1 MPQLQNMTLTDRQ
14 TPTPVAHSFTPRDIV
29 NGVGTV
35 IESTGIPI
43 GNNRVSVSL
52 SKTPNG
58 KYKAKITSAFP
69 VVQTQTI
76 NGVSTPV
83 VVRTHYADMT
93 FTFDQSSSTSERDSF
108 IGMMRDALSVTNP
121 LTNDVL
127 VKLQGVY

>member
-14 TPTPVAHSFTPRDIV
+14 ATPVAHTFTPRDIV

-35 IESTGIPI
+35 IESSGIPI
-43 GNNRVSVSL
+43 GNNRVSISL
-52 SKTPNG
+52 NRTQSG

-83 VVRTHYADMT
+83 VVRTHYASIE
-93 FTFDQSSSTSERDSF
+93 FTFDESSSQTERDSF
-108 IGMMRDALSVTNP
+108 VGMMRDSLSVTNP

>member
-14 TPTPVAHSFTPRDIV
+14 GTPVAHTFTPRDIV

-35 IESTGIPI
+35 IESSGIPI

-52 SKTPNG
+52 TRTQSG

-83 VVRTHYADMT
+83 VVRTHYASLE
-93 FTFDQSSSTSERDSF
+93 FTFDESSNQAERDNF
-108 IGMMRDALSVTNP
+108 VGMMRDSLSVTNP